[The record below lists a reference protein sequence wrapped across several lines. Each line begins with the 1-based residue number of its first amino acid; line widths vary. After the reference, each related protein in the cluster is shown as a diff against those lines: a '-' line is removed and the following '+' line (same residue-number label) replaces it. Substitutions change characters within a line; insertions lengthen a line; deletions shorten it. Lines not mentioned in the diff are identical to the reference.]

1 MIKFFSSWSKNLGMA
16 IIIVSIL
23 EIILPN
29 NKTKKYIRIVM
40 GIFIIF
46 NIISPL
52 VENKNLLDVDK
63 LNIES
68 FSATETTSSEVDQTS
83 MDKRIQEL
91 YIEQLEKDITKK
103 VKEKGYEVI
112 TCKVNAQIAD
122 NEDDT
127 KITKIKLKIKK
138 GQPKE
143 EIKEDVE
150 SKVVTEIQKIKTV
163 NTTIDKNK
171 KSKEDKKEENVTK
184 AEIQNLK
191 KFLIEEYE
199 VSEKCL
205 EIS

>member
-1 MIKFFSSWSKNLGMA
+1 
-16 IIIVSIL
+16 
-23 EIILPN
+23 
-29 NKTKKYIRIVM
+29 
-40 GIFIIF
+40 
-46 NIISPL
+46 
-52 VENKNLLDVDK
+52 
-63 LNIES
+63 
-68 FSATETTSSEVDQTS
+68 

-127 KITKIKLKIKK
+127 KITKIRLKIKK
-138 GQPKE
+138 GQSKE
-143 EIKEDVE
+143 ETKEDVE
-150 SKVVTEIQKIKTV
+150 SKVITEIQKIKTV

>member
-23 EIILPN
+23 EMLLPN